1 MADPCPQQPFITA
14 LIQAGN
20 LKLAATFIPKASNLL
35 VPRKVE
41 LYVKCGMVT
50 RAAEEAFKAK
60 DVKSLQDLRE
70 KATGTAAGDIDRM
83 IAQLRPSK

>member
-1 MADPCPQQPFITA
+1 
-14 LIQAGN
+14 
-20 LKLAATFIPKASNLL
+20 
-35 VPRKVE
+35 
-41 LYVKCGMVT
+41 MVT